1 MIYETH
7 PILSNEKA
15 SEVRENGREI
25 IRQTCK
31 YLEIWKDT
39 TIPLDDY
46 IELRKTK
53 YAGKLQSIENSIKN
67 YKNSKLSSEASEVK
81 RIFSEIESQEL
92 QEAIR

>member
-7 PILSNEKA
+7 SIFSNEKA

-25 IRQTCK
+25 IRQTSK
-31 YLEIWKDT
+31 YLEIWRDT

-53 YAGKLQSIENSIKN
+53 YAEKLTSIENSIKK

-81 RIFSEIESQEL
+81 RIFNEIES
-92 QEAIR
+92 